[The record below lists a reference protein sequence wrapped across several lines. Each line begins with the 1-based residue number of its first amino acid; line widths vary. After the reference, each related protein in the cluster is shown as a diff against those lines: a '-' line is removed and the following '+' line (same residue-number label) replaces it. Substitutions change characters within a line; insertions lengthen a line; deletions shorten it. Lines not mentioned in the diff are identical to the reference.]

1 MLLKYAIVRD
11 VRDPER
17 GHPTD
22 AGIDFF
28 VPFFDKYFREYFLS
42 LEANAGYNEKGEQV
56 QFVRVGGEEGIQIP
70 PQTNAL
76 IPSGVKIEVPYGYMG
91 LFLNKSGIASKKDLL
106 IGGQVID
113 TFYNGEVH
121 IDLHNVGLSTMIL
134 IPGQK
139 VAQMVLV
146 PVLACDL
153 TNVGEEQLY
162 DWMKQDE
169 YRDEGGHGS
178 TGD

>member
-1 MLLKYAIVRD
+1 MLIKYATVRD

-28 VPFFDKYFREYFLS
+28 MPIFDDQFVEHIMN
-42 LEANAGYNEKGEQV
+42 LEANQDEGPSGKLRFEAGRQLL
-56 QFVRVGGEEGIQIP
+56 IP
-70 PQTNAL
+70 PHANAL
-76 IPSGVKIEVPYGYMG
+76 IPSGVKVEIPYGFMG
-91 LFLNKSGIASKKDLL
+91 LFLNKSGIASKSDLL

-113 TFYNGEVH
+113 TFYSGEVH
-121 IDLHNVGLSTMIL
+121 IDLHNVRPSPIMLTEGQKIAQMIL
-134 IPGQK
+134 
-139 VAQMVLV
+139 V
-146 PVLACDL
+146 PYLACDPTL
-153 TNVGEEQLY
+153 VGEDQLY

-178 TGD
+178 TG